1 MAPRTSPKPAV
12 SGKQTTLGP
21 HLIRSGSA
29 KSTTPSAG
37 ATARKQRSAAAQDAS
52 DGRVETDVVLAIL
65 PVHLRNIASRQKN
78 HEYRKYRL
86 QDGVERLWF
95 YETRGTKEDPGRAA
109 ITHIAT
115 IPPTTRHTP
124 GNVPEEPEGIGNADF
139 NAGLKVSKYGYPILG
154 MHELVKPVTLE
165 EMKTSWGLSAPMGWS
180 YVRRGLWES
189 QWGDEEG
196 REERLK
202 RLF

>member
-52 DGRVETDVVLAIL
+52 DGRVETDVLLAIL

>member
-29 KSTTPSAG
+29 KSTPSAG
-37 ATARKQRSAAAQDAS
+37 ATARKQRSAATQDAS
-52 DGRVETDVVLAIL
+52 DGRVETDVLLAIL
-65 PVHLRNIASRQKN
+65 PAEEPRVP
-78 HEYRKYRL
+78 KYRL

-139 NAGLKVSKYGYPILG
+139 NAGLKRSKYGYPILE
-154 MHELVKPVTLE
+154 MHKLVEPVTRHTGGDEDVMDPVGPDGLELVT
-165 EMKTSWGLSAPMGWS
+165 
-180 YVRRGLWES
+180 
-189 QWGDEEG
+189 
-196 REERLK
+196 
-202 RLF
+202 

>member
-29 KSTTPSAG
+29 KSTPSAG
-37 ATARKQRSAAAQDAS
+37 AT
-52 DGRVETDVVLAIL
+52 DVLLAIL

-124 GNVPEEPEGIGNADF
+124 GNVPEELEGIGNADF
-139 NAGLKVSKYGYPILG
+139 NTSLKRSKYGYPILG
-154 MHELVKPVTLE
+154 MHKLVKPVTLE

-189 QWGDEEG
+189 QRGDEEG
-196 REERLK
+196 EERLK
-202 RLF
+202 QLF